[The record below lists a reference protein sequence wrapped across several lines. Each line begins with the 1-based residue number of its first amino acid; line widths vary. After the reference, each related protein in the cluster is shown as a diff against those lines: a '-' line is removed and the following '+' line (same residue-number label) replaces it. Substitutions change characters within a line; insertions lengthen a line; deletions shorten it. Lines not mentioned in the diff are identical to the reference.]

1 MSIIVQ
7 NFFLTVAGEGNEHS
21 FFLGLLS
28 LFVSGVVVLFLIE
41 PIT

>member
-1 MSIIVQ
+1 MNLIIN
-7 NFFLTVAGEGNEHS
+7 NFFLTIAGEGNEHA

-28 LFVSGVVVLFLIE
+28 IFVSGVVALFLIE